1 MARLQFVKVGP
12 IFRVPW
18 VTLRDETE
26 WVETAESG
34 WNVLVGWESECI
46 VEAMKG
52 GYQSLRNVA
61 LYGGG
66 LAAERMVSL
75 LIHWWKN

>member
-34 WNVLVGWESECI
+34 RNVLAGCDPQHI
-46 VEAMKG
+46 VEAVRTMRPLSG
-52 GYQSLRNVA
+52 SA
-61 LYGGG
+61 APYGDGQ
-66 LAAERMVSL
+66 AAERIVNS
-75 LIHWWKN
+75 IS